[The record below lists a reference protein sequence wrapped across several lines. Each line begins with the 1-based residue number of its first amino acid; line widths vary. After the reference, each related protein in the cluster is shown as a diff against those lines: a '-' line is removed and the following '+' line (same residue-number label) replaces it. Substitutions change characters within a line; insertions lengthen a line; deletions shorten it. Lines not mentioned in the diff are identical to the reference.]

1 MIKTILC
8 CITLVFLS
16 ASALAEGKRIVKW
29 VDKQGVTHYGD
40 QAPIQDNVNKTS
52 ELNKAGVTVKR
63 AEQTTTQHEAEKV
76 SSEQLRRDSALLAS
90 YNSVEEIDIAR
101 DRNTKIDE
109 LALDSLA
116 QKRTH
121 LVEQQK
127 KNADK
132 IADLTKRKRPVPQPL
147 TQDHQ
152 KYQTDI
158 ADTDKQMVTKKHDIE
173 AIRQRYNND
182 KQRYQELK
190 AQGYTLSNIR
200 NAGGASNSA
209 GNALNTA
216 ANPH

>member
-8 CITLVFLS
+8 CIAVIFS
-16 ASALAEGKRIVKW
+16 IGAQAESKRIVKW

-40 QAPIQDNVNKTS
+40 QAPIQDNANKTS
-52 ELNKAGVTVKR
+52 ELNKSGISIKR
-63 AEQTTTQHEAEKV
+63 AEQTATQHEAEKI

-109 LALDSLA
+109 LALDSLG
-116 QKRTH
+116 QKRAN

-132 IADLTKRKRPVPQPL
+132 IADLTKRKRPVPPPL

-158 ADTDKQMVTKKHDIE
+158 ADTDKQMVAKKHDIE
-173 AIRQRYNND
+173 VIRKRYEND

-200 NAGGASNSA
+200 NAGGASSNS
-209 GNALNTA
+209 GNH
-216 ANPH
+216 P